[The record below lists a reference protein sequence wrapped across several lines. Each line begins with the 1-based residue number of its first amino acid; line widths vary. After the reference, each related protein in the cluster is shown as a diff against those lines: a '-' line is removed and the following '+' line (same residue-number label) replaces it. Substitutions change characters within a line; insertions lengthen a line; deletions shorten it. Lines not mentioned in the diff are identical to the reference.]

1 MTTSAVR
8 FAQPRPSR
16 GRSAAAYIQ
25 GMRLKAKL
33 LFVAAVPLLLSLAL
47 IAAAVL
53 LQQRELARREHALVE
68 GGYVNARRAELKHY
82 VELGVSALK
91 PLLESG
97 RDDAATPAEGV
108 RLLQSLSFGDDGYF
122 FVYDLHGRVVM
133 HPRQPDLIGQDLW
146 EMRDPRGRATIQ
158 ELLATAHAGGGYVD
172 YLWRRPSTGQ
182 VAPKLGYVVEL
193 PRWGWMVGT
202 GLYRDDIDA
211 ATAQLDAQASSN
223 IGATLLWIAAI
234 ACVGLALISVSG
246 LWLNLSEHRVA
257 DKKLQLLARSVV
269 RFQEDE
275 RAHLARE
282 LHDGA
287 SQTLVS
293 AKLLVESA
301 VDQLEREQHAAPPA
315 LARALAR
322 LKESLNEVR
331 RISHRLR
338 PAMLDELGLPAALQ
352 LLGREFGEA
361 GATHVDVQVLGDSF
375 ELPDEVKTA
384 LFRISQEGLANIAKH
399 AEAREVRVELRF
411 EDGGVGLR
419 IADDGRGFEV
429 ETVQL
434 DPQRGIGLRNMRE
447 RLASIGG
454 RFDVRAA
461 PGEGTL
467 LDAWVPAEVLLR
479 LSAPA

>member
-1 MTTSAVR
+1 
-8 FAQPRPSR
+8 
-16 GRSAAAYIQ
+16 
-25 GMRLKAKL
+25 MRLQAKF

-53 LQQRELARREHALVE
+53 LQQRELAQREHALVE
-68 GGYVNARRAELKHY
+68 GGYVSARRAELRNY
-82 VELGVSALK
+82 VELALSEIR
-91 PLLESG
+91 PLVDSG
-97 RDDAATPAEGV
+97 RDDPATQAQAM
-108 RLLQSLSFGDDGYF
+108 RLLQSLDYGDDGYF
-122 FVYDLHGRVVM
+122 FVYDLHGKVLM

-158 ELLATAHAGGGYVD
+158 ELLARARSGGGYVD
-172 YLWRRPSTGQ
+172 YLWSRPSTGQ
-182 VAPKLGYVVEL
+182 IAPKLGYVVEL

-234 ACVGLALISVSG
+234 ACGGVALISVSG

-257 DKKLQLLARSVV
+257 DAKLQLLARQVV

-287 SQTLVS
+287 TQTMVS

-301 VDQLEREQHAAPPA
+301 VDQLEREQRAVPPA
-315 LARALAR
+315 LGRALAG

-338 PAMLDELGLPAALQ
+338 PAMLDELGLPAALE
-352 LLGREFGEA
+352 LLGREA
-361 GATHVDVQVLGDSF
+361 GDAGRTHVDVHVIG
-375 ELPDEVKTA
+375 EPWGLPEEVKTA
-384 LFRISQEGLANIAKH
+384 LFRVSQEALANVAKH
-399 AEAREVRVELRF
+399 AGARQVRIELTF
-411 EDGGVGLR
+411 APEGIALH
-419 IADDGRGFEV
+419 IADDGRGFDADL
-429 ETVQL
+429 VQL
-434 DPQRGIGLRNMRE
+434 DPRRGIGLRNMRE

-454 RFDVRAA
+454 RFDVRAT
-461 PGEGTL
+461 PGVGTT
-467 LDAWVPAEVLLR
+467 LDASVPMAALR
-479 LSAPA
+479 RLAQPA